1 MNFEEMQVIWDSQKQ
16 RKVFGFDTAGIHRAI
31 GRRSRR
37 EGRASSFE
45 EFGMIAICLFV
56 ALNQG
61 LEPLLK
67 GTDTHQYLASAL
79 FIGVALYTWRQRQR
93 RLRDEQS
100 FDSTLLGDLDR
111 AIHRVECQVRRA
123 QTFLWWFML
132 PAVIVILV
140 SYSQKTEIKF
150 WSALFVGF
158 SFVLGYGVTQMG
170 LRCRLLP
177 AKRELEGLR
186 TRLSESA

>member
-1 MNFEEMQVIWDSQKQ
+1 MKFEEMQVIWDSQEQ
-16 RKVFGFDTAGIHRAI
+16 RKVFGFDTAGIHRAV

-37 EGRASSFE
+37 EGFASNLE

-61 LEPLLK
+61 LEPLLE
-67 GTDTHQYLASAL
+67 GTDPHQYLAAAL
-79 FIGVALYTWRQRQR
+79 FIGVALYTWRLRKR

-132 PAVIVILV
+132 PSVIVILV
-140 SYSQKTEIKF
+140 SFSQKPEIKF
-150 WSALFVGF
+150 WNTLVVGL
-158 SFVLGYGVTQMG
+158 SFILGYAVTQMG

-177 AKRELEGLR
+177 AKRDLVGLR
-186 TRLSESA
+186 AKLFESA